1 MKLENMNRDFPN
13 MPESMRQMIEQEIEK
28 QLAKPDVLPGNRKT
42 GRHIPKK
49 RLAVAVA
56 AATLALGT
64 TVFAG
69 VLYGL
74 KNNQVGK
81 YAYETKLERQD
92 GTQDSA
98 VSAADEQHYVKIQA
112 SYLPDGMVQTE
123 EGKYNYR
130 DGRGGVTMGC
140 YYMDTGDTS
149 FEKLSYNVTEKEE
162 LKVNGRDGV
171 YLKTALEA
179 YNQSLYVTYPEE
191 HLVLE
196 MLVSSDISQM
206 EEAVKIAQ
214 GVTVTPTKETVGD
227 DVLLCYNWSKY
238 LDAEKENAMAEESS
252 DSVEVTFSKKLLEK
266 VESIGAIMDMEN
278 NGLEKLPGLT
288 AKVTDVQVSDN
299 KNILPDGMLDA
310 DASTAFDENG
320 NIKSSTLSYIREG
333 DGVATLERVVKT
345 EKSENKLV
353 YVIVEY
359 TNTGKETLTDIMY
372 NGMIQLLES
381 KGDQASVWHREL
393 ETPAAGD
400 EWDYVVEEGLM
411 LTAEVGAYDVH
422 GGERGNNYI
431 DTLKSGETV
440 TVHAAFAVPADKLG
454 EMYLNL
460 DNTGDTESALENGWM
475 VDIRK

>member
-1 MKLENMNRDFPN
+1 MKLENMDQDFPN
-13 MPESMRQMIEQEIEK
+13 MPERMRQMIEQEVEK
-28 QLAKPDVLPGNRKT
+28 QLAKPDGIPMKRKS
-42 GRHIPKK
+42 GRHMPKK

-69 VLYGL
+69 VIYGL
-74 KNNQVGK
+74 KNNQLGK

-162 LKVNGRDGV
+162 LKVNGRDGI

-196 MLVSSDISQM
+196 MLVSSDISK

-252 DSVEVTFSKKLLEK
+252 DSVEMTFPKKLLEK
-266 VESIGAIMDMEN
+266 AESIGAIMDMKN

-288 AKVTDVQVSDN
+288 AKVMDVQVGDN

-333 DGVATLERVVKT
+333 DGVDTLDRVVKT

-353 YVIVEY
+353 YVTIEY
-359 TNTGKETLTDIMY
+359 TNTGSDTLTDIMY
-372 NGMIQLLES
+372 NGSIQLLET
-381 KGDQASVWHREL
+381 KGDRASVWHREL
-393 ETPAAGD
+393 EMPTASD

-460 DNTGDTESALENGWM
+460 DNTGNTESALENGWM

>member
-1 MKLENMNRDFPN
+1 MLTRRSWSVRTALRTAQCPPQTNSTMMK
-13 MPESMRQMIEQEIEK
+13 
-28 QLAKPDVLPGNRKT
+28 V
-42 GRHIPKK
+42 
-49 RLAVAVA
+49 
-56 AATLALGT
+56 
-64 TVFAG
+64 
-69 VLYGL
+69 
-74 KNNQVGK
+74 
-81 YAYETKLERQD
+81 
-92 GTQDSA
+92 
-98 VSAADEQHYVKIQA
+98 QA
-112 SYLPDGMVQTE
+112 STCLMAWYQTE

-196 MLVSSDISQM
+196 MLVSSDISK

-345 EKSENKLV
+345 EKPENKLV

-400 EWDYVVEEGLM
+400 EWDYVVEEGFM

>member
-1 MKLENMNRDFPN
+1 MKLENMDQDFPN
-13 MPESMRQMIEQEIEK
+13 MPERMRQMIEQEVEK
-28 QLAKPDVLPGNRKT
+28 QLAKPDGIPMKRKS
-42 GRHIPKK
+42 GRHMPKK

-69 VLYGL
+69 VIYGL

-81 YAYETKLERQD
+81 YAYETRQERQD

-130 DGRGGVTMGC
+130 DGRGGVTFGC

-149 FEKLSYNVTEKEE
+149 FEKLSYNVTEKED

-171 YLKTALEA
+171 YLKTVLDA
-179 YNQSLYVTYPEE
+179 YNQSLYVTCPEE

-196 MLVSSDISQM
+196 MLISSDVSK
-206 EEAVKIAQ
+206 EEALKIAQ
-214 GVTVTPTKETVGD
+214 GVTVTPTKETTGD
-227 DVLLCYNWSKY
+227 DVLLCYNWSSS
-238 LDAEKENAMAEESS
+238 LEAEKANALAEEST
-252 DSVEVTFSKKLLEK
+252 DSVEMTFPKKLLEK
-266 VESIGAIMDMEN
+266 AESIGAIMDMEN

-288 AKVTDVQVSDN
+288 AKVTDVQVGDN
-299 KNILPDGMLDA
+299 KNILPDSMLDA
-310 DASTAFDENG
+310 DAATSFDENG

-333 DGVATLERVVKT
+333 DGVDTLDRVVKT

-353 YVIVEY
+353 YVTIEY
-359 TNTGKETLTDIMY
+359 TNTGSDTLTDIMY
-372 NGMIQLLES
+372 NGSIQLLET
-381 KGDQASVWHREL
+381 KGDRASVWHREL
-393 ETPAAGD
+393 EMPTASD

>member
-13 MPESMRQMIEQEIEK
+13 MPERMRQMIEQEVEK
-28 QLAKPDVLPGNRKT
+28 QLAKPDGIPMKRKS
-42 GRHIPKK
+42 GRHMPKK

-69 VLYGL
+69 VIYGL
-74 KNNQVGK
+74 KNNQLGK

-130 DGRGGVTMGC
+130 DGRGGVTFGC

-149 FEKLSYNVTEKEE
+149 FEKLSYNVTEKED

-171 YLKTALEA
+171 YLKTVLDA
-179 YNQSLYVTYPEE
+179 YNQSLYVTCPEE

-196 MLVSSDISQM
+196 MLISSDVSK
-206 EEAVKIAQ
+206 EEALKIAQ
-214 GVTVTPTKETVGD
+214 GVTVTPTKETTGD
-227 DVLLCYNWSKY
+227 DVLLCYNWSSY
-238 LDAEKENAMAEESS
+238 LEAEKANALAEEST
-252 DSVEVTFSKKLLEK
+252 DSVEMTFPKKLLEK
-266 VESIGAIMDMEN
+266 AESIGAIMDMKN

-333 DGVATLERVVKT
+333 DGVDTLDRVVKT

-353 YVIVEY
+353 YVTIEY

-372 NGMIQLLES
+372 NGMIRLLES

-393 ETPAAGD
+393 ETPTAGD
-400 EWDYVVEEGLM
+400 EWDYVLEEGLM
-411 LTAEVGAYDVH
+411 LTAEVGAYDIH

-431 DTLKSGETV
+431 DTLKPGETV